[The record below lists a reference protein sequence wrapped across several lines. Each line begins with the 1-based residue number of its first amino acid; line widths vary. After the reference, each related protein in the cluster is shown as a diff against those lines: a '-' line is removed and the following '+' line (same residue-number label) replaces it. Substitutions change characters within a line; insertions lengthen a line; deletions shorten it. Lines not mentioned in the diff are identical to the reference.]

1 MTTGMAPVRSR
12 KAKVVQGA
20 LCMAALL
27 FATCLCGC
35 AARGY
40 LSSDRLPYD
49 KLAFP
54 YANTQLKTSATLDV
68 LNLARAPEYQF
79 EQGAADELLLTQS
92 DTAVAFSG
100 RSPDGRKFWLTM
112 VVFDE
117 YRLTATRKYFFLVDE
132 RAETAP
138 AAKTQL
144 FVPPRKGLVFD
155 SEFVVDPEI
164 LTTPYATEEAQKI
177 ATVRWLAERFQKD
190 MTALVGRSDA
200 PARGSALLSTAGM
213 MMRQTFTGLLVDLDK
228 SPGLAQKLA
237 DAGGVEFPHISMDKG
252 RVRLLIQ
259 NDLAATTLRV
269 HFPLPP
275 LPTDGRESEG
285 VGWTGGLTA
294 PTPKD
299 RTREGARP

>member
-1 MTTGMAPVRSR
+1 MTTGRPRIIR
-12 KAKVVQGA
+12 QKAKAARGT
-20 LCMAALL
+20 LCMVALL

-35 AARGY
+35 QGY
-40 LSSDRLPYD
+40 LSSDPLPYA
-49 KLAFP
+49 KLTFP
-54 YANTQLKTSATLDV
+54 YAHTQLKTSATLDV

-79 EQGAADELLLTQS
+79 KPGAVDELLLTQS

-138 AAKTQL
+138 ATGTRY

-155 SEFVVDPEI
+155 SEFVVDPQI

-177 ATVRWLAERFQKD
+177 AMVRWLAEQFQKD
-190 MTALVGRSDA
+190 MAALVGGSGA

-213 MMRQTFTGLLVDLDK
+213 MMRQTFTGLLVELDK
-228 SPGLAQKLA
+228 SPGLAQTLA
-237 DAGGVEFPHISMDKG
+237 DPGGMEFSHISMDKG
-252 RVRLLIQ
+252 RARLLTQ
-259 NDLAATTLRV
+259 NDLAAMALRV
-269 HFPLPP
+269 NFPLP
-275 LPTDGRESEG
+275 TGAGESEG
-285 VGWTGGLTA
+285 VGWTGGLTM

-299 RTREGARP
+299 RTHEGARPQGK